1 MKQRVHPV
9 SALII
14 AFGIFGFVYFAV
26 TSPGRLLQYLLVFA
40 AVGAIIY
47 FVIRRISNRNMGSEG
62 AAFKKAAKQANK
74 RFQDHNKRSVK
85 GRVNHLRSVPSINKS
100 KPVLVKK
107 KSQTQL
113 TVIEGKKSK
122 KKNRAFF

>member
-9 SALII
+9 SALVI
-14 AFGIFGFVYFAV
+14 ALGILGFVYFAV
-26 TSPGRLLQYLLVFA
+26 TSPGQLLQYLIVFA

-47 FVIRRISNRNMGSEG
+47 FVVRYISNRDMGGEG
-62 AAFKKAAKQANK
+62 AAFKKAAKQSHK
-74 RFQDHNKRSVK
+74 RFQDHKKRSAR
-85 GRVNHLRSVPSINKS
+85 GRVNHLRSVPSINKT

>member
-9 SALII
+9 SALVI
-14 AFGIFGFVYFAV
+14 ALGIFGFVYFAI

-47 FVIRRISNRNMGSEG
+47 FVIKRISNRDIGSEG
-62 AAFKKAAKQANK
+62 AAFKKAAKQSNR
-74 RFQDHNKRSVK
+74 RFQDHKKRSLK

-100 KPVLVKK
+100 KPVSVKK

>member
-9 SALII
+9 SALVI
-14 AFGIFGFVYFAV
+14 ALGILGFVYFAV
-26 TSPGRLLQYLLVFA
+26 TSPGQIVFA

-47 FVIRRISNRNMGSEG
+47 FVVRYISNRDMGGEG
-62 AAFKKAAKQANK
+62 AAFKKAAKQSHK
-74 RFQDHNKRSVK
+74 RFQDHKKRSAR
-85 GRVNHLRSVPSINKS
+85 GRVNHLRSVPSINKT

>member
-9 SALII
+9 SALIM
-14 AFGIFGFVYFAV
+14 AFGIFGFAYFAF
-26 TSPGRLLQYLLVFA
+26 TSPGQLLQYLLVFA

-47 FVIRRISNRNMGSEG
+47 FVIRRISNRAMGSEG
-62 AAFKKAAKQANK
+62 AAFKKAAKQSNR
-74 RFQDHNKRSVK
+74 RFQDHKKRSSK

>member
-62 AAFKKAAKQANK
+62 AAFKKAAKQSNK
-74 RFQDHNKRSVK
+74 RFQDHKKRSVK

-100 KPVLVKK
+100 KPLLVKK
-107 KSQTQL
+107 KSQTQMTL
-113 TVIEGKKSK
+113 IEGKKSK

>member
-26 TSPGRLLQYLLVFA
+26 TSLGRLLQYLLVFA

-47 FVIRRISNRNMGSEG
+47 FVIRRISNRTMGSEG
-62 AAFKKAAKQANK
+62 AAFKKAAKQSNR
-74 RFQDHNKRSVK
+74 RFQDHKKRPLK
-85 GRVNHLRSVPSINKS
+85 GRVNHLKSVPSINKS

>member
-26 TSPGRLLQYLLVFA
+26 TSPGRLLQYLVVFA

-47 FVIRRISNRNMGSEG
+47 FVIRRISNRDMGSEG
-62 AAFKKAAKQANK
+62 AAFKKAAKQSNK
-74 RFQDHNKRSVK
+74 RFQDHKKRSVK
-85 GRVNHLRSVPSINKS
+85 GKVNHLRSVPTINKS